1 MTEASLMGP
10 VNQGAFIERICRAR
24 NPSAAMRTR
33 FAFAPRDERAWLKQV
48 SLDREIGNTLES
60 CKRSSSLTIEV
71 VKFY

>member
-1 MTEASLMGP
+1 
-10 VNQGAFIERICRAR
+10 
-24 NPSAAMRTR
+24 MRTR